1 MNMEAGFSGVDA
13 EELDLAER
21 RRRRRIITISV
32 TGVLLLLVGIWV
44 WTHRNSETGPAPDAT
59 PRVSVVVPGRQTVAT
74 MVPAVGNI
82 GARRDMPVGI
92 AGEGGSVVRVLVEPG
107 DWVKA
112 GQTLAIID
120 RSVQT
125 QQASALSAS
134 IAQARA
140 DAELAK
146 SNLERAK
153 KLVGNGFISRAD
165 LEAKQAALDSANARV
180 AVAVAQLGQQ
190 RALIGRL
197 NVTAPTGG
205 LVLTRAVE
213 AGQIVGAGSPA
224 LFRIAENGAM
234 EMQARLAEEDLAHL
248 HVGSP
253 ATVTPVGTDIRIAGQ
268 IWQISPIIDPTSRQ
282 GTVRIALPYNTAL
295 RPGGFA
301 NAQIGGGEGNV
312 PLLPE
317 AAVMSDDK
325 GNFVYVING
334 SNQVERRAVAVG
346 GVDDR
351 GVTVTKG
358 LAGTEKVVASAGAF
372 VHAGD
377 KVVPIL
383 VTAR

>member
-1 MNMEAGFSGVDA
+1 MNMEAGISGIDA
-13 EELDLAER
+13 EEVDLEMR
-21 RRRRRIITISV
+21 RRRRRIVTIAV
-32 TGVLLLLVGIWV
+32 AGVLLLLVAIWI
-44 WTHRNSETGPAPDAT
+44 WTHRNAETGAAPDAT
-59 PRVSVVVPGRQTVAT
+59 PRVSVVIPRKQQVAT

-92 AGEGGSVVRVLVEPG
+92 AGEGGRVVRVLVEPG

-120 RSVQT
+120 RSVQS
-125 QQASALSAS
+125 QQAAALAAS

-140 DAELAK
+140 DAALAK

-180 AVAVAQLGQQ
+180 AVAAAQFNQQ
-190 RALIGRL
+190 RAMIGRL
-197 NVTAPTGG
+197 DVVAPTGG
-205 LVLTRAVE
+205 LVLTRTVE
-213 AGQIVGAGSPA
+213 AGQIVGGASGA

-248 HVGSP
+248 HAGSP
-253 ATVTPVGTDIRIAGQ
+253 ATVTPIGTDLKVVGQ
-268 IWQISPIIDPTSRQ
+268 VWQISPVIDPTSRQ
-282 GTVRIALPYNTAL
+282 GTVRIALPFNEAL

-301 NAQIGGGEGNV
+301 NAQIGGGQGNV

-325 GNFVYVING
+325 GNFVYLINKA
-334 SNQVERRAVAVG
+334 NQVERRTVTVG

-351 GVTVTKG
+351 GVTVTSG
-358 LAGTEKVVASAGAF
+358 LNGTEKVVTSAGAF
-372 VHAGD
+372 LHPGD
-377 KVVPIL
+377 KVVPM
-383 VTAR
+383 VVAAR